1 MRHRYFPDRTGYT
14 DSGTGRI
21 RDRHTGGFTDRRCWR
36 SSFTLYRSNSVVS
49 NSDDEDRMSEEFGI
63 IQTGGLLKLNH
74 KDAPTLVYQMK
85 ILKMKNITMMKL
97 KNSKL

>member
-1 MRHRYFPDRTGYT
+1 MGQEESEIDIQE
-14 DSGTGRI
+14 DSQIEDVGDPASLCTE
-21 RDRHTGGFTDRRCWR
+21 
-36 SSFTLYRSNSVVS
+36 SNSVVS

-63 IQTGGLLKLNH
+63 IQTGGLLKLNR

-85 ILKMKNITMMKL
+85 ILKIKNITMMKL